1 MFNNLLFGIAVLG
14 CASYVSEM
22 QPTDDFPNVRS
33 FSNVNVVD
41 IRSNGGDINIKPS
54 SSYKTIV
61 TFDGSPDAV
70 DIFQHGGK
78 LSVENKQKS
87 YFSFFNTKVNFC
99 IYTPSSVH
107 SADINLGDGRVAVE
121 SPMRKLSVAGGNL
134 DILIREMKGDIKI
147 SAGKCNVKY
156 IGETRT
162 LDEKSKFD
170 ISAGHVTF
178 TAFLSDAFR
187 SMCNW
192 LRSPATR
199 LRETFLPVRN
209 DDADL
214 IIEGSCG
221 SADISV
227 KKLSDM

>member
-1 MFNNLLFGIAVLG
+1 MFNNLLLGIAALG
-14 CASYVSEM
+14 CVSCAFGM
-22 QPTDDFPNVRS
+22 QTTVDFPNVRS
-33 FSNVNVVD
+33 FSNVNIVD
-41 IRSNGGDINIKPS
+41 IRSNGGDIDIKPS
-54 SSYKTIV
+54 STHETIV

-70 DIFQHGGK
+70 DIFQHGER
-78 LSVENKQKS
+78 LSVENRQKS

-107 SADINLGDGRVAVE
+107 SADISLGDGRVAVE
-121 SPMRKLSVAGGNL
+121 SPIRKLSVAGGNL
-134 DILIREMKGDIKI
+134 DIFIREMRGDVKI

-156 IGETRT
+156 IGETRN
-162 LDEKSKFD
+162 LNEKLKFD

-192 LRSPATR
+192 LRSPATK
-199 LRETFLPVRN
+199 LRETFIPIRN